1 MEQSETENSQNEN
14 LQDSAQL
21 QEFENPSSDIPPV
34 LTSDTTYAT
43 ERSFDETDPAPES
56 YEQTSYS
63 EPQAPQELQEQ
74 YTSEEGAYA
83 SPEPQAETISQQQ
96 ADDDD
101 DDEDDDSVD
110 LNVENFSYKSAPFF
124 KSLFTLKFGDISIA
138 QRIIFSFAVAI
149 IIFAVGSINIISS
162 MNEYVMQKNCTE
174 RLSLSLNKVNSAL
187 ISLTHPDDDSQALTK
202 AQASVKKLEN
212 ILNAPEYKSF
222 YKDNEAAAKIHKD
235 ISEFCKTTY
244 QILDLDLTPKEL
256 LQQAEEASAIIDKF
270 EEANREGL
278 LDKGAYKKVLY
289 TLYAVLIITI
299 LVSVVQ
305 SIFLAKSLNSEVRHV
320 WKSLQKLASGDFR
333 RDHDEKRIRKNEIGN
348 IDQLVN
354 AVTKSMQKTI
364 GKLNSDFSKMLE
376 MVNSNSQMLE
386 NTADAIATQKSRAS
400 SVATATNNMEDS
412 IEKVTEFARSTLS
425 EVQTAETASDTCRMT
440 MQDNITTTHSL
451 SDKLKATSVA
461 IENIN
466 KMGSQ
471 IDSIVKTIAAIAD
484 QTNLLALNATI
495 EAARSGE
502 HGKGFAV
509 VANEVRD
516 LAFKTAKSTKEVTD
530 TITRLNEAVE
540 MCVTV
545 VASCEEEMNNSVHQ
559 SSRANSA
566 IEEIMGIIATIT
578 DMSEQI
584 VDSCTEQTNI
594 AGEVNS
600 EIENINSVTE
610 ECFEHIQETKQAVQ
624 KIRKMAKNQVKN
636 LSVFTINE
644 ESK

>member
-1 MEQSETENSQNEN
+1 MEQSEIDNSQNEN
-14 LQDSAQL
+14 PQDSAQL
-21 QEFENPSSDIPPV
+21 QEYENASQDIPPV
-34 LTSDTTYAT
+34 LTTDNYYES
-43 ERSFDETDPAPES
+43 ERSFDETENAVDAN
-56 YEQTSYS
+56 EQTYNSATQDNDAGAYS
-63 EPQAPQELQEQ
+63 E
-74 YTSEEGAYA
+74 S
-83 SPEPQAETISQQQ
+83 QAEYNTQKEAS
-96 ADDDD
+96 DDDE
-101 DDEDDDSVD
+101 DEDDDSVD
-110 LNVENFSYKSAPFF
+110 LSVENFTYQSAPFF
-124 KSLFTLKFGDISIA
+124 KSLLTLKFGDISIA

-162 MNEYVMQKNCTE
+162 MNEYVLQKNCTE

-187 ISLTHPDDDSQALTK
+187 ISLTHPDDNPQAMTN
-202 AQASVKKLEN
+202 AQNAVKKLEAV
-212 ILNAPEYKSF
+212 LRVPEYKSF
-222 YKDNEAAAKIHKD
+222 YEENTAAEKIHKE
-235 ISEFCKTTY
+235 IAEFCRNTT
-244 QILDLDLTPKEL
+244 QILDQDLTAKEL
-256 LQQAEEASAIIDKF
+256 LQQAEHASAIIDSF
-270 EEANREGL
+270 EAANREGL

-299 LVSVVQ
+299 LVSVIQ

-320 WKSLQKLASGDFR
+320 WKSLQKLALGDFR

-354 AVTKSMQKTI
+354 AVTKYMQKTI
-364 GKLNSDFSKMLE
+364 GKLNRDFGDMLE
-376 MVNSNSQMLE
+376 MVNKNSQMLE
-386 NTADAIATQKSRAS
+386 STADAIATQKSRAS
-400 SVATATNNMEDS
+400 SVASATSNMENS

-425 EVQTAETASDTCRMT
+425 EVQTAETASDTCRVT

-600 EIENINSVTE
+600 EIENINTVTE
-610 ECFEHIQETKQAVQ
+610 ECFDHIQETKQAVH

-644 ESK
+644 E

>member
-1 MEQSETENSQNEN
+1 MEQSEIDNSQNEN
-14 LQDSAQL
+14 PQDRAQL
-21 QEFENPSSDIPPV
+21 QEYENASQDIPPV
-34 LTSDTTYAT
+34 LTTDNYYES
-43 ERSFDETDPAPES
+43 ERSFDETENAVDAN
-56 YEQTSYS
+56 EQTYNSATQDNDAGAYS
-63 EPQAPQELQEQ
+63 E
-74 YTSEEGAYA
+74 S
-83 SPEPQAETISQQQ
+83 QAEYNTQKEAS
-96 ADDDD
+96 DDDE
-101 DDEDDDSVD
+101 DEDDDSVD
-110 LNVENFSYKSAPFF
+110 LSVENFTYKSAPFF
-124 KSLFTLKFGDISIA
+124 KSLLTLKFGDISIA

-162 MNEYVMQKNCTE
+162 MNEYVLQKNCTE

-187 ISLTHPDDDSQALTK
+187 ISLTHPDDNPQAMTN
-202 AQASVKKLEN
+202 AQNAVKKLEAV
-212 ILNAPEYKSF
+212 LRVPEYKSF
-222 YKDNEAAAKIHKD
+222 YEENTAAEKIHKE
-235 ISEFCKTTY
+235 IAEFCRNTT
-244 QILDLDLTPKEL
+244 QILDQDLTAKEL
-256 LQQAEEASAIIDKF
+256 LQQAEHASAIIDSF
-270 EEANREGL
+270 EAANREGL

-299 LVSVVQ
+299 LVSVIQ

-320 WKSLQKLASGDFR
+320 WKSLQKLALGDFR

-354 AVTKSMQKTI
+354 AVTKYMQKTI
-364 GKLNSDFSKMLE
+364 GKLNRDFGDMLE
-376 MVNSNSQMLE
+376 MVNKNSQMLE
-386 NTADAIATQKSRAS
+386 STADAIATQKSRAS
-400 SVATATNNMEDS
+400 SVASATSNMENS

-425 EVQTAETASDTCRMT
+425 EVQTAETASDTCRVT

-600 EIENINSVTE
+600 EIENINTVTE
-610 ECFEHIQETKQAVQ
+610 ECFDHIQETKQAVH

-636 LSVFTINE
+636 LSVFTINKE
-644 ESK
+644 

>member
-1 MEQSETENSQNEN
+1 MEQSEIDNSQNEN
-14 LQDSAQL
+14 PQDSTQL
-21 QEFENPSSDIPPV
+21 QEYENASQDIPPV
-34 LTSDTTYAT
+34 LTTDNYYES
-43 ERSFDETDPAPES
+43 ERSFDETENAVDAN
-56 YEQTSYS
+56 EQTYNSATQDNDAGAYS
-63 EPQAPQELQEQ
+63 E
-74 YTSEEGAYA
+74 S
-83 SPEPQAETISQQQ
+83 QAEYNTQKEAS
-96 ADDDD
+96 DDDE
-101 DDEDDDSVD
+101 DEDDDSVD
-110 LNVENFSYKSAPFF
+110 LSVENFTYQSAPFF
-124 KSLFTLKFGDISIA
+124 KSLLTLKFGDISIA

-162 MNEYVMQKNCTE
+162 MNEYVLQKNCTE

-187 ISLTHPDDDSQALTK
+187 ISLTHPDDNPQAMTN
-202 AQASVKKLEN
+202 AQNAVKKLEAV
-212 ILNAPEYKSF
+212 LRVPEYKSF
-222 YKDNEAAAKIHKD
+222 YEENTAAGKIHKE
-235 ISEFCKTTY
+235 IAEFCRNTT
-244 QILDLDLTPKEL
+244 QILDQDLTAKEL
-256 LQQAEEASAIIDKF
+256 LQQAEHASAIIDSF
-270 EEANREGL
+270 EAANREGL

-299 LVSVVQ
+299 LVSVIQ

-320 WKSLQKLASGDFR
+320 WKSLQKLALGDFR

-354 AVTKSMQKTI
+354 AVTKYMQKTI
-364 GKLNSDFSKMLE
+364 GKLNRDFGDMLE
-376 MVNSNSQMLE
+376 MVNKNSQMLE
-386 NTADAIATQKSRAS
+386 STADAIATQKSRAS
-400 SVATATNNMEDS
+400 SVASATSNMENS

-425 EVQTAETASDTCRMT
+425 EVQTAETASDTCRVT

-600 EIENINSVTE
+600 EIENINTVTE
-610 ECFEHIQETKQAVQ
+610 ECFDHIQETKQAVH

-644 ESK
+644 E

>member
-1 MEQSETENSQNEN
+1 MEQSEIENSQNEN
-14 LQDSAQL
+14 PQDSAQL
-21 QEFENPSSDIPPV
+21 QEYENASQDIPPV
-34 LTSDTTYAT
+34 LTTDNYYES
-43 ERSFDETDPAPES
+43 ERSFDETENAVDAND
-56 YEQTSYS
+56 QTNYS
-63 EPQAPQELQEQ
+63 ETQDQQEQ
-74 YTSEEGAYA
+74 SNGADACSESRTEYNTQNKTSEE
-83 SPEPQAETISQQQ
+83 
-96 ADDDD
+96 D
-101 DDEDDDSVD
+101 DDEDEDSVD
-110 LNVENFSYKSAPFF
+110 LSVENFTYKSAPFF
-124 KSLFTLKFGDISIA
+124 KSLVTFKFGDISIA

-162 MNEYVMQKNCTE
+162 MNEYVLQKNCTE

-187 ISLTHPDDDSQALTK
+187 ISLTHPDDNPHSRTN
-202 AQASVKKLEN
+202 AQNAVKKLEDV
-212 ILNAPEYKSF
+212 LRVPEYKSF
-222 YKDNEAAAKIHKD
+222 FEENTAAGKIRNEIA
-235 ISEFCKTTY
+235 EFCKNTTL
-244 QILDLDLTPKEL
+244 ILDHDLTAKEL
-256 LQQAEEASAIIDKF
+256 LQQAEHASAIIDSF
-270 EEANREGL
+270 EAANREGL

-299 LVSVVQ
+299 LVSVIQ

-333 RDHDEKRIRKNEIGN
+333 RDHDEKRIRKNEIGS

-354 AVTKSMQKTI
+354 AVTKYMQKTI
-364 GKLNSDFSKMLE
+364 GKLNRDFGDMLE
-376 MVNSNSQMLE
+376 MVNKNSQMLE
-386 NTADAIATQKSRAS
+386 STADAIATQKSRAS
-400 SVATATNNMEDS
+400 SVASATSNMENS

-425 EVQTAETASDTCRMT
+425 EVQTAETASDTCRVT

-600 EIENINSVTE
+600 EIENINTVTE
-610 ECFEHIQETKQAVQ
+610 ECFDHIQETKQAVH

-644 ESK
+644 E

>member
-43 ERSFDETDPAPES
+43 ERSFDETDPVPES

-63 EPQAPQELQEQ
+63 EPQGPQEQ
-74 YTSEEGAYA
+74 YTSDEADTTEDAQ
-83 SPEPQAETISQQQ
+83 SESVSQQS
-96 ADDDD
+96 ADED
-101 DDEDDDSVD
+101 DDEDDEDSVD

-124 KSLFTLKFGDISIA
+124 KSLFTFKFGDISIA

-162 MNEYVMQKNCTE
+162 MNEYVLQKNCTE

-187 ISLTHPDDDSQALTK
+187 ISLTHPDDDPQALTK
-202 AQASVKKLEN
+202 AQASVKKLEG
-212 ILNAPEYKSF
+212 ILNAPEYKDF
-222 YKDNEAAAKIHKD
+222 YKNNETAAKIHKD

-244 QILDLDLTPKEL
+244 QILNLDLTPKEL

-333 RDHDEKRIRKNEIGN
+333 RDHSEKRIRKNEIGN

-354 AVTKSMQKTI
+354 AVTKYMQKTI

-376 MVNSNSQMLE
+376 MVNTNSQMLE

-400 SVATATNNMEDS
+400 SVASATNNMEDS
-412 IEKVTEFARSTLS
+412 IEKVTEFARSTLT
-425 EVQTAETASDTCRMT
+425 EVQSAETASDTCRMT

-566 IEEIMGIIATIT
+566 IEEIMGIIATIS

-600 EIENINSVTE
+600 QIENINSVTE
-610 ECFEHIQETKQAVQ
+610 ECFEHIQETKHAVH

-636 LSVFTINE
+636 LSVFTINSE
-644 ESK
+644 EQ

>member
-1 MEQSETENSQNEN
+1 MEQSEIDNSQNEN
-14 LQDSAQL
+14 PQDSAQL
-21 QEFENPSSDIPPV
+21 QEYENASQDIPPV
-34 LTSDTTYAT
+34 LTTDNYYES
-43 ERSFDETDPAPES
+43 ERSFDETENAVDAN
-56 YEQTSYS
+56 EQTYNSATQDNDAGAYS
-63 EPQAPQELQEQ
+63 E
-74 YTSEEGAYA
+74 S
-83 SPEPQAETISQQQ
+83 QAEYNTQKEAS
-96 ADDDD
+96 DDDE
-101 DDEDDDSVD
+101 DEDDDSVD
-110 LNVENFSYKSAPFF
+110 LSVENFTYQSAPFF
-124 KSLFTLKFGDISIA
+124 KSLLTLKFGDISIA

-162 MNEYVMQKNCTE
+162 MNEYVLQKNCTE

-187 ISLTHPDDDSQALTK
+187 ISLTHPDDNPQAMTN
-202 AQASVKKLEN
+202 AQNAVKKLEAV
-212 ILNAPEYKSF
+212 LRVPEYKSF
-222 YKDNEAAAKIHKD
+222 YEENTAAGKIHKE
-235 ISEFCKTTY
+235 IAEFCRNTT
-244 QILDLDLTPKEL
+244 QILDQDLTAKEL
-256 LQQAEEASAIIDKF
+256 LQQAEHASAIIDSF
-270 EEANREGL
+270 EAANREGL

-299 LVSVVQ
+299 LVSVIQ

-320 WKSLQKLASGDFR
+320 WKSLQKLALGDFR

-354 AVTKSMQKTI
+354 AVTKYMQKTI
-364 GKLNSDFSKMLE
+364 GKLNRDFGDMLE
-376 MVNSNSQMLE
+376 MVNKNSQMLE
-386 NTADAIATQKSRAS
+386 STADAIATQKSRAS
-400 SVATATNNMEDS
+400 SVASATSNMENS

-425 EVQTAETASDTCRMT
+425 EVQTAETASDTCRVT

-600 EIENINSVTE
+600 EIENINTVTE
-610 ECFEHIQETKQAVQ
+610 ECFDHIQETKQAVH

-644 ESK
+644 E